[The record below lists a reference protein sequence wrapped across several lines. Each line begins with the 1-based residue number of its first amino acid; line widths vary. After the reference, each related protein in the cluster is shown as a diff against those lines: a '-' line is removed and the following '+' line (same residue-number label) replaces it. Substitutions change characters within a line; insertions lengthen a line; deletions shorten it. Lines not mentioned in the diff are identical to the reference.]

1 MMMITADGSARR
13 SITLLL
19 LDDYYSQVI
28 IICGCDDESLW
39 LSPTLYWR
47 SVCRICVVP
56 ARSLRPRLMGVP
68 SRDPL
73 GLSLPLATVV
83 SAPASRPLSSACPSS
98 LGSLWLRTAGA
109 CETLGGFSPGPV
121 AASARTSHASAPL
134 LLVVVLGTLLPS
146 KALADGS
153 WPCCAD

>member
-1 MMMITADGSARR
+1 MLLYFHVFVAKSRVYWWIIGFCRLHPFFMLMLTAEGSVRR

-39 LSPTLYWR
+39 LSPTLYRR
-47 SVCRICVVP
+47 SVCRICVAP

-73 GLSLPLATVV
+73 GLSLPSHGGIYTPSRKPHCSLSVFNLTRKAPTVY
-83 SAPASRPLSSACPSS
+83 PAQ
-98 LGSLWLRTAGA
+98 LG
-109 CETLGGFSPGPV
+109 P
-121 AASARTSHASAPL
+121 
-134 LLVVVLGTLLPS
+134 
-146 KALADGS
+146 
-153 WPCCAD
+153 

>member
-39 LSPTLYWR
+39 LSPTLYRR
-47 SVCRICVVP
+47 SVCRICVAP

-73 GLSLPLATVV
+73 GLSLPSHGGICT
-83 SAPASRPLSSACPSS
+83 PSRKPHCSPLLICFQSYQKGSNSLPCTTRPVNRLYS
-98 LGSLWLRTAGA
+98 LGSRLCSSLNRCLSSLSSSTG
-109 CETLGGFSPGPV
+109 V
-121 AASARTSHASAPL
+121 
-134 LLVVVLGTLLPS
+134 
-146 KALADGS
+146 K
-153 WPCCAD
+153 